1 MDLIAFALS
10 IVTLTFCVMVLMDGI
25 KGLRNKH

>member
-10 IVTLTFCVMVLMDGI
+10 VVTLTFCVMVIIDGI
-25 KGLRNKH
+25 KGLKNK